1 LNGDGIISVYTNTIE
16 AAGVTSLV
24 QVSNNYFLN
33 PVSGGTGPTLQ
44 FGGAAVVAGGLGG
57 WAPIAAEA
65 NGGGYEVAMK
75 MQGQDLYTVWY
86 TDSSGNY
93 VGNANG
99 AVPGSNTALEAMET
113 SFHQDLNGD
122 GIIGIPTTII
132 ESNGATSLV
141 QVSANYFLNPVG
153 GGTGPVL
160 QFGGAAVVAG
170 SLGGWAPIAAEANA
184 GGYEVAMKMQG
195 QDLYTVWYTDSSGNY
210 VGNANG
216 AVSGSNTALEAM
228 ETSFHQDLNGDGVIG
243 IPTTIIESNGATS
256 LAQVAS
262 SYFLNPVGGGTGPTL
277 KFGGTAVVAGTL
289 GGWTPI
295 AAEASGGGYEVAFK
309 MQGQDLYTVW
319 NTDSSGNYVGN
330 ANGAVSGSNTSL
342 EALETSF
349 HQDLNGDGTIG
360 IPAAPSMASALAVTA
375 LTTVSSQTLDR
386 DEGGPGSSFF
396 QSGSYLQDSF
406 HFATGGHGRTVF
418 GSAADPMLPPQ
429 QQSIEANA
437 AAFVAHDAFVFA
449 SNVVTAGIAFSSAD
463 NTDFIRNVFAA
474 QDVPRETL
482 LAAIHAGAGSSIISD
497 AGHDMH
503 TIAQVAPLL
512 AHQTDFQLI

>member
-1 LNGDGIISVYTNTIE
+1 
-16 AAGVTSLV
+16 
-24 QVSNNYFLN
+24 
-33 PVSGGTGPTLQ
+33 
-44 FGGAAVVAGGLGG
+44 
-57 WAPIAAEA
+57 
-65 NGGGYEVAMK
+65 

-170 SLGGWAPIAAEANA
+170 SLGGWAPIAAEANG

-195 QDLYTVWYTDSSGNY
+195 QDLYTVWYTDGSGNY

-228 ETSFHQDLNGDGVIG
+228 
-243 IPTTIIESNGATS
+243 
-256 LAQVAS
+256 
-262 SYFLNPVGGGTGPTL
+262 
-277 KFGGTAVVAGTL
+277 
-289 GGWTPI
+289 
-295 AAEASGGGYEVAFK
+295 
-309 MQGQDLYTVW
+309 
-319 NTDSSGNYVGN
+319 
-330 ANGAVSGSNTSL
+330 
-342 EALETSF
+342 ETSF

-418 GSAADPMLPPQ
+418 GSAADPMMPPQ

-449 SNVVTAGIAFSSAD
+449 SNVVTAGIAFHSSAD
-463 NTDFIRNVFAA
+463 NTDFIRNVFTA

-512 AHQTDFQLI
+512 AHQTDFHLI